1 MFSYFSK
8 GSSSPEAPPSERTPP
23 PETTTQPTP
32 TQQEKRL
39 KRNPPPPNL
48 KLLVGG
54 VTFFAMSLFVTR
66 RALRKRLIASIP
78 PYYTSA
84 TYHKPEANGALDAF
98 EALTLA
104 TMNVFSFGMASTGAV
119 MYKFDVNSLEDARGV
134 MRRVYAARGGG
145 VGAAGGDGSG
155 NAKEDELA
163 EEEIEAWV
171 VKTFGLKGYDEKKK
185 EIVRQRAEEEEE
197 KKKKGNGNGK

>member
-1 MFSYFSK
+1 MFSYFTR
-8 GSSSPEAPPSERTPP
+8 GSSSPENTSSETAPPTESA
-23 PETTTQPTP
+23 QPAQD
-32 TQQEKRL
+32 QQDKRL
-39 KRNPPPPNL
+39 KRTPPPPNL
-48 KLLVGG
+48 KLFVGG

-66 RALRKRLIASIP
+66 RALRKRQMASIP

-104 TMNVFSFGMASTGAV
+104 TMNVFSFGMAGTGAV
-119 MYKFDVNSLEDARGV
+119 LYKFDVNSLEDARGA
-134 MRRVYAARGGG
+134 MRRAYGARGG
-145 VGAAGGDGSG
+145 VGPAGDGTG

-171 VKTFGLKGYDEKKK
+171 VKTFGLTGY
-185 EIVRQRAEEEEE
+185 EE
-197 KKKKGNGNGK
+197 KKREIVKQRLEGEQDDGK

>member
-1 MFSYFSK
+1 MGILSNLIQGY
-8 GSSSPEAPPSERTPP
+8 SSPEPSASETTTPQNQNQNLESGTNHQDKQFKRTPP
-23 PETTTQPTP
+23 PA
-32 TQQEKRL
+32 
-39 KRNPPPPNL
+39 NL

-66 RALRKRLIASIP
+66 RALRKRFIAGIP

-84 TYHKPEANGALDAF
+84 TYHRPEANGALDAF

-104 TMNVFSFGMASTGAV
+104 TMNVMSFGMVSAGV
-119 MYKFDVNSLEDARGV
+119 VLYKFDVNSLEDARGV
-134 MRRVYAARGGG
+134 MRRAYAARGGG
-145 VGAAGGDGSG
+145 VGPGAAGGDGTG

-171 VKTFGLKGYDEKKK
+171 VKTFGLKGYEEKKK
-185 EIVRQRAEEEEE
+185 EIVKQRAEGE
-197 KKKKGNGNGK
+197 KKQ

>member
-23 PETTTQPTP
+23 PETTIQPTP
-32 TQQEKRL
+32 TQQDKRL

-145 VGAAGGDGSG
+145 VGAAGGDRSG

-171 VKTFGLKGYDEKKK
+171 VKTFGLKGYEEKKK
-185 EIVRQRAEEEEE
+185 EIVRQRAEEEE
-197 KKKKGNGNGK
+197 KKKGNGNGSE